1 MVLEFSSTNFNVDR
15 FQPRLESLHLE
26 VKMLNSK
33 L

>member
-15 FQPRLESLHLE
+15 FQSRLESLYLE